1 MAFGSTPN
9 DPDRTSWPFIL
20 LIGAIAAVIVAT
32 ILLLVA

>member
-9 DPDRTSWPFIL
+9 DPDRTAWPFIL

-32 ILLLVA
+32 LLVFAD